1 MDDFFYNPEPEAP
14 EEVPSEPEPEASE
27 EVPSEPEPEAPE
39 EVPSEPEPSE
49 PETPEEVPSEP
60 EPEAPEE
67 VPSEPEPSEPETPEE
82 EPGEPEAPEEP
93 VLEEPPAEPETPP
106 AEETG
111 DGEMM
116 KDLIDVIGDLNE
128 TITGAV
134 TQEPEELP
142 AGGEGG
148 VAGGDFGGSQTT
160 ESASVDLSPV
170 VQVLE
175 RNEKL
180 LTQTIE
186 LLEQQGEVLVT
197 QHNDLL
203 QLQAN
208 VDFVFLAVAA
218 LIGVVLGGLLGL
230 VLDRIWRI

>member
-1 MDDFFYNPEPEAP
+1 MEDYAEDFSPELESNDDLMSEEDEAGSASDQEPDLEPEAP
-14 EEVPSEPEPEASE
+14 EEVPSEPEAEAPEEEPGEPEPEAPE
-27 EVPSEPEPEAPE
+27 EEPSEPEPEAP
-39 EVPSEPEPSE
+39 P
-49 PETPEEVPSEP
+49 T
-60 EPEAPEE
+60 
-67 VPSEPEPSEPETPEE
+67 
-82 EPGEPEAPEEP
+82 
-93 VLEEPPAEPETPP
+93 
-106 AEETG
+106 EETE
-111 DGEMM
+111 DGSESM
-116 KDLIDVIGDLNE
+116 KDLIDAIGDLNE

-148 VAGGDFGGSQTT
+148 EGGFGGESQVT
-160 ESASVDLSPV
+160 ESASVDLAPV

-180 LTQTIE
+180 LIHTNE
-186 LLEQQGEVLVT
+186 LLEQQGEVLVM

-218 LIGVVLGGLLGL
+218 LIGVVLGGFVAL
-230 VLDRIWRI
+230 VIDRIWRG

>member
-1 MDDFFYNPEPEAP
+1 MEDYAEDFSPELESNDDLMSEEDEAGSASDQEPDLEPEAP
-14 EEVPSEPEPEASE
+14 EETPN
-27 EVPSEPEPEAPE
+27 EPEPEAPL
-39 EVPSEPEPSE
+39 
-49 PETPEEVPSEP
+49 T
-60 EPEAPEE
+60 
-67 VPSEPEPSEPETPEE
+67 
-82 EPGEPEAPEEP
+82 
-93 VLEEPPAEPETPP
+93 
-106 AEETG
+106 EETE
-111 DGEMM
+111 DGSESM
-116 KDLIDVIGDLNE
+116 KDLIDAIGDLNE

-148 VAGGDFGGSQTT
+148 EGGFGGESQVT
-160 ESASVDLSPV
+160 ESASVDLAPV

-180 LTQTIE
+180 LIHTNE
-186 LLEQQGEVLVT
+186 LLEQQGEVLVM

-218 LIGVVLGGLLGL
+218 LIGVVLGGFVAL
-230 VLDRIWRI
+230 VIDRIWRG

>member
-1 MDDFFYNPEPEAP
+1 MEDYAEDFSPELESNDDLMSEEDEAGSASDQEPDLEPEAP
-14 EEVPSEPEPEASE
+14 EEVPSEPEAEAPEE
-27 EVPSEPEPEAPE
+27 EPSEPEPEAPE
-39 EVPSEPEPSE
+39 EE
-49 PETPEEVPSEP
+49 PSEP
-60 EPEAPEE
+60 EPEAP
-67 VPSEPEPSEPETPEE
+67 PT
-82 EPGEPEAPEEP
+82 
-93 VLEEPPAEPETPP
+93 
-106 AEETG
+106 EETE
-111 DGEMM
+111 DGSESM
-116 KDLIDVIGDLNE
+116 KDLIDAIGDLNE

-148 VAGGDFGGSQTT
+148 EGGFGGESQVT
-160 ESASVDLSPV
+160 ESASVDLAPV

-180 LTQTIE
+180 LIHTNE
-186 LLEQQGEVLVT
+186 LLEQQGEVLVM

-218 LIGVVLGGLLGL
+218 LIGVVLGGFVAL
-230 VLDRIWRI
+230 VIDRIWRG

>member
-1 MDDFFYNPEPEAP
+1 MDDYAEDFSPELESNDYLMSEEDEAGSASDREPDPEPEAP
-14 EEVPSEPEPEASE
+14 EEAPSEPEPEQPAPEPETPE
-27 EVPSEPEPEAPE
+27 EIPSEPEPEAP
-39 EVPSEPEPSE
+39 S
-49 PETPEEVPSEP
+49 T
-60 EPEAPEE
+60 
-67 VPSEPEPSEPETPEE
+67 
-82 EPGEPEAPEEP
+82 
-93 VLEEPPAEPETPP
+93 
-106 AEETG
+106 EETV
-111 DGEMM
+111 DGSETM
-116 KDLIDVIGDLNE
+116 KDLIDAIGDLNE

-148 VAGGDFGGSQTT
+148 GGGFGGESQVT
-160 ESASVDLSPV
+160 ESASVDLAPV

-180 LTQTIE
+180 LTRTTE
-186 LLEQQGEVLVT
+186 LLEQQGEVLVM

-218 LIGVVLGGLLGL
+218 LIGVVLGVAVGKVFHDL
-230 VLDRIWRI
+230 WRA

>member
-1 MDDFFYNPEPEAP
+1 MEDYAEDFSPELESNDDLMSEEDEAGSASDQEPDLEPEAP
-14 EEVPSEPEPEASE
+14 EEVPSEPEAEAPEE
-27 EVPSEPEPEAPE
+27 EPSEPEPEAP
-39 EVPSEPEPSE
+39 P
-49 PETPEEVPSEP
+49 T
-60 EPEAPEE
+60 
-67 VPSEPEPSEPETPEE
+67 
-82 EPGEPEAPEEP
+82 
-93 VLEEPPAEPETPP
+93 
-106 AEETG
+106 EETE
-111 DGEMM
+111 DGSESM
-116 KDLIDVIGDLNE
+116 KDLIDAIGDLNE

-148 VAGGDFGGSQTT
+148 EGGFGGESQVT
-160 ESASVDLSPV
+160 ESASVDLAPV

-180 LTQTIE
+180 LIHTNE
-186 LLEQQGEVLVT
+186 LLEQQGEVLVM

-218 LIGVVLGGLLGL
+218 LIGVVLGGFVAL
-230 VLDRIWRI
+230 VIDRIWRG

>member
-39 EVPSEPEPSE
+39 EVPSEPEPE
-49 PETPEEVPSEP
+49 APEEVPSEP

-67 VPSEPEPSEPETPEE
+67 TPNEP
-82 EPGEPEAPEEP
+82 EPEAPP
-93 VLEEPPAEPETPP
+93 T
-106 AEETG
+106 EETE
-111 DGEMM
+111 DGSESM
-116 KDLIDVIGDLNE
+116 KDLIDAIGDLNE

-148 VAGGDFGGSQTT
+148 GGGFGGESQVT
-160 ESASVDLSPV
+160 ESASVDLAPV

-180 LTQTIE
+180 LIHTNE
-186 LLEQQGEVLVT
+186 LLEQQGEVLVM
-197 QHNDLL
+197 QHNDLI

-218 LIGVVLGGLLGL
+218 LIGVVLGVAVGKLFHDL
-230 VLDRIWRI
+230 WRA

>member
-14 EEVPSEPEPEASE
+14 EETPN
-27 EVPSEPEPEAPE
+27 EPEPEAPSTE
-39 EVPSEPEPSE
+39 EMVDGSE
-49 PETPEEVPSEP
+49 T
-60 EPEAPEE
+60 
-67 VPSEPEPSEPETPEE
+67 
-82 EPGEPEAPEEP
+82 
-93 VLEEPPAEPETPP
+93 
-106 AEETG
+106 
-111 DGEMM
+111 M
-116 KDLIDVIGDLNE
+116 KDLIDAIGDLNE

-148 VAGGDFGGSQTT
+148 EGGFGGESQVT
-160 ESASVDLSPV
+160 ESASVDLAPV

-180 LTQTIE
+180 LIHTNE
-186 LLEQQGEVLVT
+186 LLEQQGEVLVM

-218 LIGVVLGGLLGL
+218 LIGVVLGGFVAL
-230 VLDRIWRI
+230 VIDRIWRG

>member
-1 MDDFFYNPEPEAP
+1 MEDYAEDFSPELESNDDLMSEEDEAGSASDQEPDPEPEAP
-14 EEVPSEPEPEASE
+14 EEVASEPEPEAPE
-27 EVPSEPEPEAPE
+27 EEPSEPEPEAPE
-39 EVPSEPEPSE
+39 EE
-49 PETPEEVPSEP
+49 PSEP
-60 EPEAPEE
+60 EPEAP
-67 VPSEPEPSEPETPEE
+67 PT
-82 EPGEPEAPEEP
+82 
-93 VLEEPPAEPETPP
+93 
-106 AEETG
+106 EETE
-111 DGEMM
+111 DGSESM
-116 KDLIDVIGDLNE
+116 KDLIDAIGDLNE

-148 VAGGDFGGSQTT
+148 GGGFGGESQVT
-160 ESASVDLSPV
+160 ESASVDLAPV

-180 LTQTIE
+180 LIHTNE
-186 LLEQQGEVLVT
+186 LLEQQGEVLVM

-218 LIGVVLGGLLGL
+218 LIGVVLGGFVAL
-230 VLDRIWRI
+230 VIDRIWRG

>member
-14 EEVPSEPEPEASE
+14 EEVPSEAEPEASE

-39 EVPSEPEPSE
+39 EVPSEPEPE
-49 PETPEEVPSEP
+49 APEEVPSEP

-67 VPSEPEPSEPETPEE
+67 TPNEP
-82 EPGEPEAPEEP
+82 EPEAP
-93 VLEEPPAEPETPP
+93 LT
-106 AEETG
+106 EETE
-111 DGEMM
+111 DGSESM
-116 KDLIDVIGDLNE
+116 KDLIDAIGDLNE

-148 VAGGDFGGSQTT
+148 GDPGGDIQVT
-160 ESASVDLSPV
+160 ESPSVDLTPV
-170 VQVLE
+170 VKVLE

-180 LTQTIE
+180 LIHTNE
-186 LLEQQGEVLVT
+186 LLEQQNEALVT

-218 LIGVVLGGLLGL
+218 LIGVVLGVAVGKVFHDL
-230 VLDRIWRI
+230 WRA